1 MPSSFFGLNIARSG
15 MSTYNAWLNTTAHN
29 ISNVK
34 TPGYS
39 KQTVKQSASVP
50 ISLKTTYGML
60 GTGVE
65 ATDIVSERDIYYDS
79 KYRVS
84 NTSYGKYEAFTYY
97 MQSIEDSLYA
107 KDSESGGMTNSLD
120 DLFKSLS
127 SLTTDASNT
136 TIRKQTVGFADTL
149 TQYIQEA
156 ADNLQSLQTD
166 VNTQISKVV
175 DQINAYAEQIVSL
188 NKQINT
194 VEVYGT
200 KANDLRDQRAHVLD
214 QLSELIGV
222 DVVEKEP
229 VDGNGYHQ
237 YIVTVG
243 SAVLVDSYSA
253 NTIKYQARDTYNVQ
267 NDIDN
272 LYDLEWANG
281 QSFGIHEAVGGKLQ
295 ALFELRDG
303 NNGEV
308 FEGKITE
315 GTKGSTTLKV
325 KGTSELATSIFK
337 LDIPAANGILHI
349 NNQRYEYKSF
359 TAEVAA
365 DGTYEYTFELKD
377 ALGDDVNGKDASIGD
392 EVDFRGIP
400 YYMSQL
406 NEFVRKFS
414 YEFNKVQTSGYDMNG
429 KNGKQM
435 FVGTDKATGKQLEFN
450 TNNMD
455 GKFEFSS
462 AAAAHKTD
470 KNKMSASYFSLTAL
484 NTTID
489 VDILKDGKLLA
500 CSNESDGGVSNGEN
514 LAKMLDLQEDKTMF
528 RQGQPGSFLQV
539 LTSTV
544 GVDSQKVA
552 TASENAK
559 NIKDAVDNRR
569 LSKAGVDEDEEGQ
582 NLIICQNLLSYQY
595 KVLSVMDEVL
605 DKLINGTAV

>member
-39 KQTVKQSASVP
+39 RQTVKQSASVP
-50 ISLKTTYGML
+50 ISLKTTYGMV

-65 ATDIVSERDIYYDS
+65 ATDIVSERDVYYDS

-84 NTSYGKYEAFTYY
+84 NTSYGKYETASYY
-97 MQSIEDSLYA
+97 MQSIEDYLYA
-107 KDSESGGMTNSLD
+107 KDSKSGGMTNSLD

-127 SLTTDASNT
+127 SLTTDPSNT

-166 VNTQISKVV
+166 VNTQIAKTV

-194 VEVYGT
+194 IEVYGT

-237 YIVTVG
+237 YIVSVG

-253 NTIKYQARDTYNVQ
+253 NTIKYEAQDTYNAQ
-267 NDIDN
+267 SDIDN
-272 LYDLEWANG
+272 LYDLTWANG

-308 FEGKITE
+308 FEGKITA

-325 KGTSELATSIFK
+325 EGSSDLATSIFK
-337 LDIPAANGILHI
+337 LDIPASNGILHI

-359 TAEVAA
+359 TATVNA

-392 EVDFRGIP
+392 KVDFRGIP

-414 YEFNKVQTSGYDMNG
+414 YEFNKVQTGGYDMNG
-429 KNGKQM
+429 DQGKQM
-435 FVGTDKATGKQLEFN
+435 FVGTDKVSGKQMEFEA
-450 TNNMD
+450 MD
-455 GKFEFSS
+455 FEKGFTFSS
-462 AAAAHKTD
+462 VYAAKAGDAKVA
-470 KNKMSASYFSLTAL
+470 SSYFSLTAL

-489 VDILKDGKLLA
+489 ADILKDGRLLA
-500 CSNESDGGVSNGEN
+500 CSNESAGGSSNGEN

-552 TASENAK
+552 TATDNAK
-559 NIKDAVDNRR
+559 NIRDAVDNRR

-582 NLIICQNLLSYQY
+582 NLIICQNLLTYQY

>member
-65 ATDIVSERDIYYDS
+65 ATDIVSERDVYYDS

-84 NTSYGKYEAFTYY
+84 NTSYGKYEALTYY

-107 KDSESGGMTNSLD
+107 KDSKSGGMTNSLD
-120 DLFKSLS
+120 DFFKSLS

-194 VEVYGT
+194 IEVYGT

-229 VDGNGYHQ
+229 ADGNGYHQ

-253 NTIKYQARDTYNVQ
+253 NTIKYQARDTYNAQ

-272 LYDLEWANG
+272 LYDLQWANG

-325 KGTSELATSIFK
+325 EGTSELAKSIFK
-337 LDIPAANGILHI
+337 LDIPATNGIIHI

-359 TAEVAA
+359 QAEVKA

-392 EVDFRGIP
+392 QVDFRGIP

-414 YEFNKVQTSGYDMNG
+414 YEFNKVQASGYDMNG
-429 KNGKQM
+429 DQGKQM
-435 FVGTDKATGKQLEFN
+435 FVGTDKVSGKQMEFL
-450 TNNMD
+450 NMD
-455 GKFEFSS
+455 FEKGFTFSS
-462 AAAAHKTD
+462 VY
-470 KNKMSASYFSLTAL
+470 SAVPGDAKVSSSYFSLTAL

-489 VDILKDGKLLA
+489 ADILKDGRLLA
-500 CSNESDGGVSNGEN
+500 CSDESDGGASNGEN

-544 GVDSQKVA
+544 GVDSQKVK
-552 TASENAK
+552 TSSENAK
-559 NIKDAVDNRR
+559 NIRDAVDNRR

>member
-65 ATDIVSERDIYYDS
+65 ATDIVSERDVYYDS

-84 NTSYGKYEAFTYY
+84 NTSYGKYEALTYY

-107 KDSESGGMTNSLD
+107 KDSKSGGMTNSLD

-194 VEVYGT
+194 IEVYGT

-229 VDGNGYHQ
+229 ADGNGYHQ

-253 NTIKYQARDTYNVQ
+253 NTIKYQARDTYNAQ

-272 LYDLEWANG
+272 LYDLQWANG

-325 KGTSELATSIFK
+325 EGTSELAKSIFK
-337 LDIPAANGILHI
+337 LDIPATNGIIHI

-359 TAEVAA
+359 QAEVKA

-377 ALGDDVNGKDASIGD
+377 ALGDDVNGKNASIGD
-392 EVDFRGIP
+392 QVDFRGIP

-414 YEFNKVQTSGYDMNG
+414 YEFNKVQASGYDMNG
-429 KNGKQM
+429 DQGKQM
-435 FVGTDKATGKQLEFN
+435 FVGTDKVSGKQMEFL
-450 TNNMD
+450 NMD
-455 GKFEFSS
+455 FEKGFTFSS
-462 AAAAHKTD
+462 VY
-470 KNKMSASYFSLTAL
+470 SAVPGDAKVSSSYFSLTAL

-489 VDILKDGKLLA
+489 ADILKDGRLLA
-500 CSNESDGGVSNGEN
+500 CSDESDGGASNGEN

-544 GVDSQKVA
+544 GVDSQKVK
-552 TASENAK
+552 TSSENAK